1 MYRDFFRLGFF
12 YEAIT
17 EAQLA
22 LFLKRY
28 GWNYMVHDIKK
39 IDPTDP
45 CLFSFCFTSHKSILV
60 DVKLNSN
67 LRVWFAVKNM
77 VHQFHQQFMV
87 KSPYIVTDEQLTSI
101 ATDLATSTVIP
112 PAQLINLYKSNALRE
127 EKSLVAE
134 FDVTQDIAKHAMSM
148 LQHYYIDNPDRDEFV
163 AGLVEM

>member
-1 MYRDFFRLGFF
+1 MN
-12 YEAIT
+12 E
-17 EAQLA
+17 
-22 LFLKRY
+22 
-28 GWNYMVHDIKK
+28 
-39 IDPTDP
+39 
-45 CLFSFCFTSHKSILV
+45 FSFCFTSHKSILV

-77 VHQFHQQFMV
+77 VHQFHQQFIV
-87 KSPYIVTDEQLTSI
+87 KSPYMVKDEQLTSI

-112 PAQLINLYKSNALRE
+112 PAQLINLYKSNALTE

-148 LQHYYIDNPDRDEFV
+148 LQHYYVDNPDRDEFV